1 MRPRLLSVA
10 LVLVGA
16 LALAQEPPPPPVEA
30 PPSPEYRL
38 IEPRADEV
46 VRKMSALLQHTKAFA
61 LEAEE
66 AFDDVPE
73 HQPRRQLAG
82 RRHIALRR
90 PDHLASTVAGDALH
104 RSVWFDGKTFTA
116 LDEERNVYASMELEG
131 TIDGALDTIFD
142 RAGFSVALADFLY
155 ADPYARLTE
164 SAERGVYLG
173 IHEAAGVPCH
183 HVAFEAPLID
193 WQLWV
198 EAGAKPLPRKLVI
211 AYKSEEG
218 VPQYSVT
225 IRKWNLAASVPD
237 ALFKFEAPE
246 KAVRVDPP
254 AFLPA
259 PEAPAKSEGAP
270 VPASRK
276 EEVKP

>member
-1 MRPRLLSVA
+1 MRPFASFAAVLLLA
-10 LVLVGA
+10 A
-16 LALAQEPPPPPVEA
+16 TALAQEPPAPPVEA
-30 PPSPEYRL
+30 PPGPEYRL

-46 VRKMSALLQHTKAFA
+46 VRQMSALLRATPAFA

-66 AFDDVPE
+66 VFDELPE

-82 RRHIALRR
+82 RRHVALRR
-90 PDHLASTVAGDALH
+90 PDRLAGTVAGDAVH
-104 RSVWFDGKTFTA
+104 RSVWFDGRTFTA
-116 LDEERNVYASMELEG
+116 LDEERNVYASMELAG
-131 TIDGALDTIFD
+131 TIDAALDTIFD
-142 RAGFSVALADFLY
+142 RTGLTVPLADFLY
-155 ADPYARLTE
+155 SDPYARLTE

-183 HVAFEAPLID
+183 HVAFEAPTLD

-198 EAGAKPLPRKLVI
+198 EVGDKPLPRKLVI
-211 AYKSEEG
+211 AYKSDEG

-259 PEAPAKSEGAP
+259 PETPAKSEDRP
-270 VPASRK
+270 EPIRK